1 MLLAAALMLG
11 LFGQPKQPLPP
22 GAPPLAHAARAHA
35 HVGPW
40 RVILTQDRFTGVI
53 TCTVSAPDVTLR
65 RDTLI
70 FHLGRGLETTHAD
83 FRLDRG
89 PSRPVSAAFAEVEDH
104 GFFPERG
111 WILDPNGGEVALP
124 VAYVRSA
131 RAITLRAGPG
141 RRPRTFKVGRLVEA
155 ILEAKVAGC
164 AAPGT

>member
-11 LFGQPKQPLPP
+11 LFGHPKQALPP
-22 GAPPLAHAARAHA
+22 GAPPLARAARARA
-35 HVGPW
+35 HVGAW
-40 RVILTQDRFTGVI
+40 RIVLTQDRFTGAISCKI
-53 TCTVSAPDVTLR
+53 TAPDVILQ

-70 FHLGRGLETTHAD
+70 FRLGRGLETTHAD

-89 PSRPVSAAFAEVEDH
+89 ASRPVSIAFAEVENH

-111 WILDPNGGEVALP
+111 WIIDPQGGEVALP

-141 RRPRTFKVGRLVEA
+141 RHPRTFKVGRLGEA
-155 ILEAKVAGC
+155 MIEAKVAGC
-164 AAPGT
+164 QSPGT